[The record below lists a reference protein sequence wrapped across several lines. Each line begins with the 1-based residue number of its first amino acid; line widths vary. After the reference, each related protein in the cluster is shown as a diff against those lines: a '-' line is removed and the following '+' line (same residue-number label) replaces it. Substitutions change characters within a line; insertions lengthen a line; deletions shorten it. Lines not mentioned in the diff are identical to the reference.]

1 MTGNPFK
8 TLAWSDYAFDMKY
21 RQDHENLSFH
31 EDHKKKYEEK
41 ERNLKVSEWD
51 MDVQPL
57 ISSSEWLQLHGL
69 KRNKLTLSQILSQ
82 IGFQHRKDYVT
93 TLGKLVASRYADGLF
108 PQYMRAHDG
117 GVYNVSGTDLW

>member
-1 MTGNPFK
+1 MVKKAKNCSDFFFFLSVSIVIPPFLF
-8 TLAWSDYAFDMKY
+8 TTAAFDSKY

-31 EDHKKKYEEK
+31 EDHKKKSEEK
-41 ERNLKVSEWD
+41 ERSLTVSQWD

-82 IGFQHRKDYVT
+82 IGFQHRKGIRQINSQ
-93 TLGKLVASRYADGLF
+93 LE
-108 PQYMRAHDG
+108 
-117 GVYNVSGTDLW
+117 